1 MSVALPQMV
10 FDSEETEIVK
20 PEGCDVEQDC
30 YRLRSCR
37 NRLGNQQFRV
47 GRT

>member
-10 FDSEETEIVK
+10 FDSEVTEIVK
-20 PEGCDVEQDC
+20 PEGCNVEQDC

-37 NRLGNQQFRV
+37 KRSEYQQFGV